1 MQQLR
6 DELFKGRKDVFNI
19 DFFLSTIETNSIFLF
34 FFFFN
39 FFFYEWDVI
48 FLEDKFHMDLVGI
61 NACIYPISFSTMS
74 ICGLS
79 LQIGKQMSLIVPQLH
94 WDELLHTKIV
104 GQILH
109 MPLRQ
114 SS

>member
-19 DFFLSTIETNSIFLF
+19 DFFLSTIKTNSIFLF
-34 FFFFN
+34 FFFY
-39 FFFYEWDVI
+39 FFFYEWEVI
-48 FLEDKFHMDLVGI
+48 FLGDKFHMDLVGI
-61 NACIYPISFSTMS
+61 NDCIYQISFSTMS

-79 LQIGKQMSLIVPQLH
+79 LQIGKQMSLIVTQLH

-104 GQILH
+104 RQILH